1 MNNKRFK
8 IILLAAILFII
19 TVFILWQNK
28 VSLNNNNISITDT
41 AGISEIKVYQNSAE
55 LLYFNK
61 VNHQWM
67 LNNEQITDVDKVSA
81 FVKILNQLQ
90 LKATLNEQMR
100 NQLISDLQLSG
111 IEVHIQYNNGK
122 SKKLYLSKV
131 QPQLSCMYAMNFGSS
146 NIVIVNFPG
155 IENFKNEFII
165 NISPQ
170 YWNNKTIWSF
180 SAVDIIELR
189 VENGENPQ
197 KSFLIKNTVNG
208 LQLLNY
214 MSKPVLEKLN
224 YNALTNYLTKI
235 SALNY
240 SDKADIPVMLGN
252 LISDTSFYFRF
263 TLFKVNHEKETVTF
277 LKKYLPDNS
286 LDYNN
291 LYGVIN
297 NTDTVIGKYFNY
309 DNFFKDINFFF
320 EE

>member
-1 MNNKRFK
+1 MNNTRFK

-131 QPQLSCMYAMNFGSS
+131 QPQLSGMYAMNFGSS

-235 SALNY
+235 S
-240 SDKADIPVMLGN
+240 
-252 LISDTSFYFRF
+252 
-263 TLFKVNHEKETVTF
+263 
-277 LKKYLPDNS
+277 
-286 LDYNN
+286 
-291 LYGVIN
+291 
-297 NTDTVIGKYFNY
+297 
-309 DNFFKDINFFF
+309 
-320 EE
+320 